1 MRETQNTR
9 VEYSVTIKS
18 QFDFQLEATGVLLK
32 IPCPPNTASAKI
44 KVTTGKAKYVAAE
57 SALVWKISR
66 FPGGAEHMFQAEVGL
81 LATISKKA
89 WSRPPIQ
96 VAFEVPMFTASGL
109 SIRFLKGA
117 LWIRLGGVIAWCET
131 HSRVAVLEPKLTYN
145 AVKWLRSSTRGGS
158 TKGSSSGGGGFQVRM
173 G

>member
-1 MRETQNTR
+1 M
-9 VEYSVTIKS
+9 EYSISITS
-18 QFDFQLEATGVLLK
+18 QFDFQHEANSVLLK

-44 KVTTGKAKYVAAE
+44 KVTTGKAKYVAVE

-66 FPGGAEHMFQAEVGL
+66 FPGGATHQFQADVGL

-109 SIRFLKGA
+109 SIRFLKGNIIIVF
-117 LWIRLGGVIAWCET
+117 LFV
-131 HSRVAVLEPKLTYN
+131 
-145 AVKWLRSSTRGGS
+145 
-158 TKGSSSGGGGFQVRM
+158 
-173 G
+173 